1 MIKREERTMKDTRL
15 RAQMVKKYKIAWVG
29 DDVETADRI
38 LAKLDDT
45 GKRQLIKWH
54 ESRGGK

>member
-1 MIKREERTMKDTRL
+1 MKDTRL